1 MEIFS
6 LLTYAIV
13 AGALIPVQSGV
24 NMQLAKVLGH
34 PLWGALASF
43 CVGTL
48 SLAIYATVTGAKWPT
63 PAQLTQAPYWMW
75 IGGMF
80 GAFFVATAVF
90 VSPRLGATT
99 TVALFVAGQMLMS
112 LLLDHNGA
120 AGFPLHPLNTW
131 RILGAALVVGGV
143 VLIQRF

>member
-1 MEIFS
+1 MEVLS
-6 LLTYAIV
+6 LLSYALI

-24 NMQLAKVLGH
+24 NMQLAKILGH

-48 SLAIYATVTGAKWPT
+48 SLAIFATITGTKWPSFT
-63 PAQLTQAPYWMW
+63 QLTQAPYWMW

-99 TVALFVAGQMLMS
+99 TVALFIAGQMVMS

-120 AGFPLHPLNTW
+120 AGFPVHSLNIW
-131 RILGAALVVGGV
+131 RILGAGLVVSGV